1 MKTRAEL
8 IEGLTTLQLDRLN
21 GSVSKRPYKGA
32 WTPQTED
39 EHYTKSYFK
48 YHDSNCKLH
57 TQEIKR
63 RIMQELIW
71 KSRKGMNYGTQ
82 TKV

>member
-8 IEGLTTLQLDRLN
+8 IEGLTTLQMDRLE

-32 WTPQTED
+32 WTHQTED

-48 YHDSNCKLH
+48 YHDSNCKLT
-57 TQEIKR
+57 TQELKKR
-63 RIMQELIW
+63 VAKETIW
-71 KSRKGMNYGTQ
+71 RVSNE
-82 TKV
+82 TK

>member
-8 IEGLTTLQLDRLN
+8 MEGLTTLQMDRLD
-21 GSVSKRPYKGA
+21 GSVS
-32 WTPQTED
+32 
-39 EHYTKSYFK
+39 KSYFK

-71 KSRKGMNYGTQ
+71 KSRKGMNYGTT
-82 TKV
+82 TKI

>member
-8 IEGLTTLQLDRLN
+8 IKGLTTLQMDRLD

-48 YHDSNCKLH
+48 YHDSNCKLT
-57 TQEIKR
+57 TQKLKKR
-63 RIMQELIW
+63 LTNETIRRAS
-71 KSRKGMNYGTQ
+71 K
-82 TKV
+82 